1 MFLKSGWSNKLFLDP
16 LCVEYLSVKEPLLTH
31 LQNNKRRTA
40 IYGLIT
46 EVTVMT
52 RFSYMFD
59 LQYRA
64 TAEVG
69 KTVPIDAALRITPIS
84 LIRWREMVTGYL
96 IPTANKPTIF

>member
-69 KTVPIDAALRITPIS
+69 KILKAYS
-84 LIRWREMVTGYL
+84 SY
-96 IPTANKPTIF
+96 

>member
-16 LCVEYLSVKEPLLTH
+16 LCVEYLSKEPLLTH

-46 EVTVMT
+46 GVIVMT
-52 RFSYMFD
+52 KFSNTFD

-64 TAEVG
+64 TAEVEQIL
-69 KTVPIDAALRITPIS
+69 KAYS
-84 LIRWREMVTGYL
+84 SY
-96 IPTANKPTIF
+96 